1 MPEDSP
7 REDHRP
13 QQLTDLLARVARP
26 GRYVGGEF
34 HARHKPAGRPRVVL
48 SYPDV
53 YEIGIANLGLQILYA
68 QINDASPA
76 AAERAYCPW
85 PDMAALMRAH
95 GVPLWTLESGAPV
108 GDADLWGFTLQHE
121 LTYTNVLEMLD
132 LAGVPL
138 HAAERSAGDPI
149 VLGGGPG
156 TANPL
161 PLARFFDAFFVGEAE
176 GRIGDLVAALEAPDR
191 TARLRRLAAVPGV
204 WVPSS
209 AADARVRR
217 QVFSEFSRTP
227 PLTAPLVPLIEGV
240 HDRAVIEVMRGCTAG
255 CRFCQAGIWYRP
267 VRERPAEMV
276 VEAAAGALRATGCDE
291 VSLISL
297 SSCDYG
303 GVRAAIAGI
312 RERFPHV
319 RVSLPSL
326 RVDSAA
332 VVLAGLGA
340 EQRGSVTLAPEAG
353 SQTLRDAVNKRVGED
368 EFTAAVE
375 AVFRAGYSG
384 LKLYF
389 MVGLPGET
397 DDDVAAIAGL
407 TRRALERAAATA
419 PSRARVSLAV
429 SSFVPKAHTAFE
441 RAGFAGEALI
451 RRRQELLRQRLP
463 RQTRVRFHDV
473 ETSLVEATLAM
484 GGREV
489 GALVEAAWR
498 GGARFDGWSE
508 SFDAGVWRRAAD
520 ELGLELGG
528 RAWAAA
534 DDLPW
539 RTVDPLVDD
548 AFLRA
553 EAARGAEG
561 VTTDDCRDGACAS
574 CGVCG
579 AEIEMD
585 LVAGGDR
592 RTARLQT
599 SAGGEER

>member
-7 REDHRP
+7 REDRRP
-13 QQLTDLLARVARP
+13 HELTDLLARVARP

-34 HARHKPAGRPRVVL
+34 HARHKPTGRPRVVL

-68 QINDASPA
+68 QINDATPA

-85 PDMAALMRAH
+85 PDMAALMRAR
-95 GVPLWTLESGAPV
+95 GVPLWSLEGGAPV
-108 GDADLWGFTLQHE
+108 RDAELWGFTLQHE

-138 HAAERSAGDPI
+138 HAAERGDGDPI

-161 PLARFFDAFFVGEAE
+161 PMAPFFDAFFVGEAE
-176 GRIGDLVAALEAPDR
+176 GRVNALVAALEAPDR
-191 TARLRRLAAVPGV
+191 GARLRRLAAVPGV
-204 WVPSS
+204 WLP
-209 AADARVRR
+209 ADAGGRVAR
-217 QVFSEFSRTP
+217 QVFTDFSRTA

-276 VEAAAGALRATGCDE
+276 VEAAARALRATGCDE

-303 GVRAAIAGI
+303 GVREAIAGI

-353 SQTLRDAVNKRVGED
+353 SQTMRDAVNKRVDED
-368 EFTAAVE
+368 DFGAAVE
-375 AVFRAGYSG
+375 SVFRAGYSG

-397 DDDVAAIAGL
+397 DDDVAAIADL
-407 TRRALERAAATA
+407 AAMALERAAAAA
-419 PSRARVSLAV
+419 PGRARVSLAV

-441 RAGFAGEALI
+441 RAGFAGESLI
-451 RRRQELLRQRLP
+451 RRRQQLLRQRLP
-463 RQTRVRFHDV
+463 RQVRARFHDV
-473 ETSLVEATLAM
+473 ETSLVEATMAM

-508 SFDAGVWRRAAD
+508 SFDAGVWRRAAG
-520 ELGLELGG
+520 ELGIELGG
-528 RAWAAA
+528 RAWTAA
-534 DDLPW
+534 DELPW
-539 RTVDPLVDD
+539 GPIDPLVDD
-548 AFLRA
+548 GFLRA
-553 EAARGAEG
+553 EADRAARGQ
-561 VTTDDCRDGACAS
+561 TTDDCRDGGCAS

-579 AEIEMD
+579 GEIEMD
-585 LVAGGDR
+585 LVAGGER
-592 RTARLQT
+592 R
-599 SAGGEER
+599 

>member
-1 MPEDSP
+1 MPEDSL

-13 QQLTDLLARVARP
+13 HELTDLLARVTRP

-68 QINDASPA
+68 QVSDATPA

-85 PDMAALMRAH
+85 PDMAALMRTH
-95 GVPLWTLESGAPV
+95 GVPLWSLESGTPV
-108 GDADLWGFTLQHE
+108 RTADLWGFTLPHE

-138 HAAERSAGDPI
+138 HAAGRGDGDPI

-161 PLARFFDAFFVGEAE
+161 PLSRFFDAFFIGEAE
-176 GRIGDLVAALEAPDR
+176 GRVGDLVAALQAPDR
-191 TARLRRLAAVPGV
+191 AARLRRLAAVPGV
-204 WVPSS
+204 WLPTGPT
-209 AADARVRR
+209 DARVRR
-217 QVFSEFSRTP
+217 QVFTDFSRTP

-276 VEAAAGALRATGCDE
+276 VEAAAAALRATGCDE

-303 GVRAAIAGI
+303 GVREAIASI

-332 VVLAGLGA
+332 VVLAGLGV

-353 SQTLRDAVNKRVGED
+353 TQTLRDAVNKRVDED
-368 EFTAAVE
+368 DFTAAVE

-389 MVGLPGET
+389 MVGLPGES
-397 DDDVAAIAGL
+397 DDDVVAIAGL
-407 TRRALERAAATA
+407 ASRALERAAATA
-419 PSRARVSLAV
+419 PARARISLAV

-463 RQTRVRFHDV
+463 RQARVRFHDV
-473 ETSLVEATLAM
+473 ETSLVEATMAM
-484 GGREV
+484 GGGAV
-489 GALVEAAWR
+489 GALIETAWR

-508 SFDAGVWRRAAD
+508 SFDAGVWRRAAAD
-520 ELGLELGG
+520 LGIELGSPDWSSA
-528 RAWAAA
+528 R
-534 DDLPW
+534 DLPW
-539 RTVDPLVDD
+539 RAVDPLVDD

-553 EAARGAEG
+553 EAARARDGE
-561 VTTDDCRDGACAS
+561 TTDDCRDGTCVS

-579 AEIEMD
+579 GEIEMD
-585 LVAGGDR
+585 LVASGDR
-592 RTARLQT
+592 R
-599 SAGGEER
+599 

>member
-7 REDHRP
+7 REDRP

-68 QINDASPA
+68 QINDTSPA

-85 PDMAALMRAH
+85 PDMAALMRAR
-95 GVPLWTLESGAPV
+95 GVPLWSLESGAPV
-108 GDADLWGFTLQHE
+108 RAADLWGFTLQHE

-138 HAAERSAGDPI
+138 HAAERGDDDPI

-161 PLARFFDAFFVGEAE
+161 PLAPFFDAFFVGEAE
-176 GRIGDLVAALEAPDR
+176 GRVDDLVAALEAPGR
-191 TARLRRLAAVPGV
+191 AARLRRLAAVPGV
-204 WVPSS
+204 WLP
-209 AADARVRR
+209 ADRGAGRVAR
-217 QVFSEFSRTP
+217 QVFTGFSLTA

-255 CRFCQAGIWYRP
+255 CRFCQAGVWYRP
-267 VRERPAEMV
+267 VRERPADMV
-276 VEAAAGALRATGCDE
+276 VEAAARALRATGCDE

-303 GVRAAIAGI
+303 GVREAIAGI

-332 VVLAGLGA
+332 VVLAGLGV

-353 SQTLRDAVNKRVGED
+353 SQTMRDAINKRVDED
-368 EFTAAVE
+368 DFSAAVG

-407 TRRALERAAATA
+407 AGRALERAAAAA
-419 PSRARVSLAV
+419 PGRARVSLAV
-429 SSFVPKAHTAFE
+429 SSFVPKAHTVFE
-441 RAGFAGEALI
+441 RAGFAGESLI
-451 RRRQELLRQRLP
+451 RRRQVLLRQRLP
-463 RQTRVRFHDV
+463 RQVRVRFHDV
-473 ETSLVEATLAM
+473 ETSLVEATMAM

-489 GALVEAAWR
+489 GALIEAAWR

-520 ELGLELGG
+520 ELGIELGG

-534 DDLPW
+534 DELPW
-539 RTVDPLVDD
+539 RAVDPLVDD

-553 EAARGAEG
+553 EAACADAG
-561 VTTDDCRDGACAS
+561 TTTADCRGGSCAS

-579 AEIEMD
+579 GEIEMD

-592 RTARLQT
+592 R
-599 SAGGEER
+599 